1 MTEQE
6 VRVKPPVVSI
16 IGWHKV
22 GKTTFAVA
30 FLRELKA
37 QGLRVATIKHTHGG
51 FELDQEGTDT
61 WRFAEAGSDCVV
73 IAGRDRAAFLTRT
86 DHEWSLDELLD
97 RLPCAVDLV
106 VTEGFKAA
114 PTDKIEVL
122 APGSAPERATLAGRL
137 IAVVADEPPAGVLAE
152 GVPCYRTTDAAGV
165 VRLLRERGLLA
176 AAAQPD

>member
-1 MTEQE
+1 M
-6 VRVKPPVVSI
+6 KPPIISI

-22 GKTTFAVA
+22 GKTTFVVT

-51 FELDQEGTDT
+51 FELDREGTDT

-73 IAGRDRAAFLTRT
+73 IAGRDRAALMART
-86 DHEWSLDELLD
+86 EHEWSLDELLA
-97 RLPCAVDLV
+97 RLPCDVDIV

-137 IAVVADEPPAGVLAE
+137 IAVVTDEPPAEVLSE
-152 GVPCYRTTDAAGV
+152 GVPCYATSDAAGV
-165 VRLLRERGLLA
+165 VQLLRDRGLLPPA
-176 AAAQPD
+176 PVQA